1 MQGEKYLKLLSAQ
14 YPDAARTALEIIKL
28 SSVLNLPKSTE
39 HFVSDIHGEAASF
52 LHVLKSGSGSI
63 RKKIDD
69 EFSEELTESEKREL
83 ATLIYY
89 PAEKLEIEE
98 NERENFG
105 DWCRT
110 ALLRLI
116 RVTRRVASKYSREKL
131 KQVLSSEFAYIIDE
145 LLTEKAELPDKEAY
159 YNGIIQAILGTGR
172 AKAVIAAFC
181 QLSQRLAV
189 ERLHVI
195 GDIYD
200 RGAGAVTV
208 MDALE
213 NRRSVDIQWGNH
225 DISWMGAASG
235 SEICIANVVRISA
248 RYGNLSTLEDGYG
261 INLIPLER
269 FASEIYGGD
278 DCARFYPEAGEDEK
292 ERALTA
298 KIHKAIAV
306 IQLKL
311 EGQLALRRP
320 EFGMRERIFL
330 DKIDREKGTVRVGEK
345 TYPLADAY
353 FPTVDPARPYELTA
367 GEARVC
373 ARLKEA
379 FRGSEKL
386 RRHVEFL
393 FSCGSMYRICNGN
406 LLYHGCIPLEKDG
419 SFKSAE
425 IAGKSYAGKALY
437 DVLEKWIRKG
447 RYSASAKERA
457 YGRDVM
463 WFVWSNEKS
472 PLYGKDKMATFERYF
487 IADAECYTEEKN
499 AYYRLW
505 DDEATVKRI
514 FAEFGI
520 DMERGHIINGHVP
533 VKVKK
538 GESPVH
544 CGGRLIIID
553 GGFSRTYQGVTGIA
567 GYTLVSDSRMVK
579 LIAHEP
585 FVSTEEAVRSEREM
599 HSTAEIVSRSPRRL
613 RTEDTDAGKE
623 LRERIADLTTLLEAY
638 RNGSLKEQNW

>member
-1 MQGEKYLKLLSAQ
+1 M
-14 YPDAARTALEIIKL
+14 
-28 SSVLNLPKSTE
+28 
-39 HFVSDIHGEAASF
+39 
-52 LHVLKSGSGSI
+52 
-63 RKKIDD
+63 
-69 EFSEELTESEKREL
+69 
-83 ATLIYY
+83 
-89 PAEKLEIEE
+89 
-98 NERENFG
+98 
-105 DWCRT
+105 
-110 ALLRLI
+110 
-116 RVTRRVASKYSREKL
+116 
-131 KQVLSSEFAYIIDE
+131 
-145 LLTEKAELPDKEAY
+145 
-159 YNGIIQAILGTGR
+159 
-172 AKAVIAAFC
+172 
-181 QLSQRLAV
+181 
-189 ERLHVI
+189 
-195 GDIYD
+195 
-200 RGAGAVTV
+200 
-208 MDALE
+208 
-213 NRRSVDIQWGNH
+213 
-225 DISWMGAASG
+225 
-235 SEICIANVVRISA
+235 
-248 RYGNLSTLEDGYG
+248 
-261 INLIPLER
+261 
-269 FASEIYGGD
+269 
-278 DCARFYPEAGEDEK
+278 
-292 ERALTA
+292 
-298 KIHKAIAV
+298 

-553 GGFSRTYQGVTGIA
+553 GGFSHAYQGVTGIA

-599 HSTAEIVSRSPRRL
+599 HSTAEIVSRSLRRL

>member
-131 KQVLSSEFAYIIDE
+131 KQALSSEFAYIIDE

-213 NRRSVDIQWGNH
+213 NRRSVDIQWGTH

-425 IAGKSYAGKALY
+425 IAGKSYAG
-437 DVLEKWIRKG
+437 
-447 RYSASAKERA
+447 
-457 YGRDVM
+457 
-463 WFVWSNEKS
+463 
-472 PLYGKDKMATFERYF
+472 
-487 IADAECYTEEKN
+487 
-499 AYYRLW
+499 
-505 DDEATVKRI
+505 
-514 FAEFGI
+514 
-520 DMERGHIINGHVP
+520 
-533 VKVKK
+533 
-538 GESPVH
+538 
-544 CGGRLIIID
+544 
-553 GGFSRTYQGVTGIA
+553 
-567 GYTLVSDSRMVK
+567 DSR
-579 LIAHEP
+579 
-585 FVSTEEAVRSEREM
+585 
-599 HSTAEIVSRSPRRL
+599 
-613 RTEDTDAGKE
+613 
-623 LRERIADLTTLLEAY
+623 
-638 RNGSLKEQNW
+638 

>member
-116 RVTRRVASKYSREKL
+116 RVTRRVASKYYREKL
-131 KQVLSSEFAYIIDE
+131 KQALSSEFAYIIDE
-145 LLTEKAELPDKEAY
+145 RLTEKAELPDKEAY
-159 YNGIIQAILGTGR
+159 YNGIIQAIRGTGR

-248 RYGNLSTLEDGYG
+248 RY
-261 INLIPLER
+261 
-269 FASEIYGGD
+269 
-278 DCARFYPEAGEDEK
+278 
-292 ERALTA
+292 
-298 KIHKAIAV
+298 
-306 IQLKL
+306 
-311 EGQLALRRP
+311 
-320 EFGMRERIFL
+320 
-330 DKIDREKGTVRVGEK
+330 
-345 TYPLADAY
+345 
-353 FPTVDPARPYELTA
+353 
-367 GEARVC
+367 
-373 ARLKEA
+373 
-379 FRGSEKL
+379 
-386 RRHVEFL
+386 
-393 FSCGSMYRICNGN
+393 
-406 LLYHGCIPLEKDG
+406 
-419 SFKSAE
+419 
-425 IAGKSYAGKALY
+425 
-437 DVLEKWIRKG
+437 
-447 RYSASAKERA
+447 
-457 YGRDVM
+457 
-463 WFVWSNEKS
+463 
-472 PLYGKDKMATFERYF
+472 
-487 IADAECYTEEKN
+487 
-499 AYYRLW
+499 
-505 DDEATVKRI
+505 
-514 FAEFGI
+514 
-520 DMERGHIINGHVP
+520 
-533 VKVKK
+533 
-538 GESPVH
+538 
-544 CGGRLIIID
+544 
-553 GGFSRTYQGVTGIA
+553 
-567 GYTLVSDSRMVK
+567 
-579 LIAHEP
+579 
-585 FVSTEEAVRSEREM
+585 
-599 HSTAEIVSRSPRRL
+599 
-613 RTEDTDAGKE
+613 
-623 LRERIADLTTLLEAY
+623 
-638 RNGSLKEQNW
+638 

>member
-105 DWCRT
+105 DLCRT

-131 KQVLSSEFAYIIDE
+131 KQALSSEFAYIIDE

-213 NRRSVDIQWGNH
+213 HRRSVDIQWGNH

-345 TYPLADAY
+345 TYPLADA
-353 FPTVDPARPYELTA
+353 
-367 GEARVC
+367 
-373 ARLKEA
+373 
-379 FRGSEKL
+379 
-386 RRHVEFL
+386 
-393 FSCGSMYRICNGN
+393 
-406 LLYHGCIPLEKDG
+406 
-419 SFKSAE
+419 
-425 IAGKSYAGKALY
+425 
-437 DVLEKWIRKG
+437 
-447 RYSASAKERA
+447 
-457 YGRDVM
+457 
-463 WFVWSNEKS
+463 
-472 PLYGKDKMATFERYF
+472 
-487 IADAECYTEEKN
+487 
-499 AYYRLW
+499 
-505 DDEATVKRI
+505 
-514 FAEFGI
+514 
-520 DMERGHIINGHVP
+520 
-533 VKVKK
+533 
-538 GESPVH
+538 
-544 CGGRLIIID
+544 
-553 GGFSRTYQGVTGIA
+553 
-567 GYTLVSDSRMVK
+567 
-579 LIAHEP
+579 
-585 FVSTEEAVRSEREM
+585 
-599 HSTAEIVSRSPRRL
+599 
-613 RTEDTDAGKE
+613 
-623 LRERIADLTTLLEAY
+623 
-638 RNGSLKEQNW
+638 